1 MFESFYFDRFGFSCE
16 HEDGYPIIGVGG
28 SSKAT
33 GATKRSGFVSEKNRK
48 NGFQLLSNE

>member
-1 MFESFYFDRFGFSCE
+1 LRIKTGAAVADSAVNTRMGTL
-16 HEDGYPIIGVGG
+16 GVGG

-33 GATKRSGFVSEKNRK
+33 GATKRSGFVSGKNRK